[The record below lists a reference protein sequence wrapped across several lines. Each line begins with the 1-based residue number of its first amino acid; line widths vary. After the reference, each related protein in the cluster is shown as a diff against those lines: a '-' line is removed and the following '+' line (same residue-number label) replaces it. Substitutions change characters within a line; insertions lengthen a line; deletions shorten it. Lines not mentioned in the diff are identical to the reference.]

1 MDIFAYI
8 AMYLMPVIALL
19 FIVSLLRAI
28 KKIVKDRPYR
38 EELFW
43 SGVLFAIIVWTIT
56 MLALLGTE

>member
-8 AMYLMPVIALL
+8 AMYLMPVIAFL